1 MDEGETMTRNTN
13 RNLYSTTV
21 LNGLVFMT
29 VDLGIVSEKF
39 SNDVTHLFQSESGGV
54 LTKKKRKKVK
64 YCSET
69 LNCWKIQSE
78 KQGLFNLY
86 FYFISAT
93 RLT

>member
-1 MDEGETMTRNTN
+1 MATDQCARHEKRLEQWTVVGVDEGETMTRNTN

-54 LTKKKRKKVK
+54 LTKKRKK
-64 YCSET
+64 
-69 LNCWKIQSE
+69 
-78 KQGLFNLY
+78 
-86 FYFISAT
+86 
-93 RLT
+93 

>member
-29 VDLGIVSEKF
+29 VDLGIVSEKV

-54 LTKKKRKKVK
+54 LTKKKRKKK
-64 YCSET
+64 KISEI
-69 LNCWKIQSE
+69 LQ
-78 KQGLFNLY
+78 
-86 FYFISAT
+86 
-93 RLT
+93 